1 MKPLTVAQKYLIE
14 RLGVLLIVI
23 AAGMVSVAL
32 AVLLIGIIFV
42 LVANFGEAPAEE
54 ESSDE

>member
-1 MKPLTVAQKYLIE
+1 MKALTDRQKYVVE

-32 AVLLIGIIFV
+32 AVLLIGVIFV
-42 LVANFGEAPAEE
+42 LVANFGEPPAEE
-54 ESSDE
+54 ESDGE